1 MISHTIEAEQEQ
13 LRGVILF
20 SRLLNLGV
28 SAGLITMAIIKLIG
42 IRSPKTIV
50 LACYALLGGCLIGCL
65 ETQLKM
71 VRTSI
76 AVNFGFLFNAPLRLI
91 FYFIVA
97 SICLSFKG
105 DVFGMIMAGVTAA
118 TAIWNCYVILKY
130 PAYRQMRDNLA
141 KEEDARIEAKIR
153 EEMRKKATIAMFSK
167 N

>member
-1 MISHTIEAEQEQ
+1 MFTEAEQEQ

-28 SAGLITMAIIKLIG
+28 SAGLITMGILKIIGL
-42 IRSPKTIV
+42 RSPKTIV
-50 LACYALLGGCLIGCL
+50 LACYAIFGGCLICCL

-76 AVNFGFLFNAPLRLI
+76 AVNFGFLFNAPLRLV

-97 SICLSFKG
+97 SVCLSFKG
-105 DVFGMIMAGVTAA
+105 DLFGKIMAAVTGA
-118 TAIWNCYVILKY
+118 TAIWNCYVILRY

-141 KEEDARIEAKIR
+141 KEEDARIEAKLR
-153 EEMRKKATIAMFSK
+153 DEVRKKATAAMFTK